1 MEDTKKNSTNI
12 FFRGFNYLSQIYV
25 YIFVLIIDVIKVTLQ
40 LSKSSHYFWES
51 VKYYLVFRKKSSN
64 FCCRFEKLITKKG
77 CLIPIRIVFE
87 DMLVG
92 ESQGL
97 FIKCDYESPFLKNNQ
112 KYNLENIVVVYPT

>member
-64 FCCRFEKLITKKG
+64 FWCRFEKLITKKG
-77 CLIPIRIVFE
+77 CLNLIPIFIV
-87 DMLVG
+87 
-92 ESQGL
+92 
-97 FIKCDYESPFLKNNQ
+97 LK
-112 KYNLENIVVVYPT
+112 TC